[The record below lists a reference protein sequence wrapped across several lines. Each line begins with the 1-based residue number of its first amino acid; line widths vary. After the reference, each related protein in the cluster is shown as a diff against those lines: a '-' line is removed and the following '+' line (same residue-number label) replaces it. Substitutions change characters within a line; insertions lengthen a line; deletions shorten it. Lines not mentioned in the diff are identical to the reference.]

1 MGKES
6 KSRGCL
12 GWFLVIVILAL
23 VVGAVVYTIKKKIDH
38 ANDDK
43 AAPVPGPPGAIDK
56 KYADALKIAM
66 QFFDVQKCT
75 FFFLLSFTLYFFFS
89 VYV

>member
-23 VVGAVVYTIKKKIDH
+23 VVGAIVYTIKKKMDH
-38 ANDDK
+38 GNDDK

-56 KYADALKIAM
+56 KYADALKVAM
-66 QFFDVQKCT
+66 QFFNIQKCT
-75 FFFLLSFTLYFFFS
+75 LSLSLFIL
-89 VYV
+89 